1 MKKVCA
7 MVLLFSLT
15 FGVQVWAT
23 AVGEE
28 LPARQEMP
36 VEAPAPQEQTPPQGQ
51 MPTRGERPQGQMPP
65 QGVRPQGQM
74 PLEQDRAQPVE
85 AEATMT
91 ENSEENAVIQPGGA
105 ESESLHYMM
114 GKAESPLE
122 SKGVFGFLKT
132 YATSVVSVV
141 LLIGAFLFVKLYK
154 RKMY

>member
-36 VEAPAPQEQTPPQGQ
+36 VEAPETQEQAPPQGQ

-74 PLEQDRAQPVE
+74 PMEQDRAQPVE
-85 AEATMT
+85 AETTLT
-91 ENSEENAVIQPGGA
+91 ENSEENAVTQQGGA
-105 ESESLHYMM
+105 EPERLPSMMGNTEISSESM
-114 GKAESPLE
+114 
-122 SKGVFGFLKT
+122 GVFGFLKT